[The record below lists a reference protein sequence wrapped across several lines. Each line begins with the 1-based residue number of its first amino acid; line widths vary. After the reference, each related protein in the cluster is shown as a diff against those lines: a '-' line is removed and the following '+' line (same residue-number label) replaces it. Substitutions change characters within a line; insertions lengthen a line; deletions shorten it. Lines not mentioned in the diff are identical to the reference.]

1 MSVFTSP
8 SHCFKHLVHLCP
20 GSVLGESQQFCQ
32 GPCLM
37 FILAAKDSRLPKIPP
52 SGNPE
57 AETTIFHARK
67 NHQNIVILITKIGK
81 FTAQEI

>member
-1 MSVFTSP
+1 
-8 SHCFKHLVHLCP
+8 
-20 GSVLGESQQFCQ
+20 
-32 GPCLM
+32 M

-52 SGNPE
+52 SGHPE

-67 NHQNIVILITKIGK
+67 NYQTIVILITKIGK